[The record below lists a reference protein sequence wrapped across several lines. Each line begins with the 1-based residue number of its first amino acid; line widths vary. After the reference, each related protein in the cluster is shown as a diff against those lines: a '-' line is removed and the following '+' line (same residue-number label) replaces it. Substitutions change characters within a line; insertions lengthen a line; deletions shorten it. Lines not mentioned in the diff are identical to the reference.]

1 MQMISK
7 SSGHGGKRRGA
18 GRRGYRRKVED
29 CPARLE
35 IRQIHAGATLL
46 MDWPAGPR
54 FTIEARPNAVSIVGA
69 VGRVWLRQR
78 VPIVKTACHF
88 GGSRSWFACPACGAP
103 VAHLYFRAD
112 RFACRKCSRL
122 VYSSSYRS
130 RHS

>member
-1 MQMISK
+1 MISE

-29 CPARLE
+29 CQARLD
-35 IRQIHAGATLL
+35 IRQIRSGATLL
-46 MDWPAGPR
+46 VDWPGGPR
-54 FTIEARPNAVSIVGA
+54 FTIEVQPEAVSIVGA
-69 VGRVWLRQR
+69 VDRGWLRQS
-78 VPIVKTACHF
+78 VQIVKAACHF
-88 GGSRSWFACPACGAP
+88 GGLRSWFACSACGAP

-122 VYSSSYRS
+122 VYSSSYRP